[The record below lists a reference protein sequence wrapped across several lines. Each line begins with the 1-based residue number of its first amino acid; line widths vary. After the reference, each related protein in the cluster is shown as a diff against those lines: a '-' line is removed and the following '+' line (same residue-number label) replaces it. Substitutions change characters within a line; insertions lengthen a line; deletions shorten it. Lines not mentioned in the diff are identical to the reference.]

1 VGVCVGGGNAGVT
14 NAMVWTLVTLIAER
28 LDVAPTQHA
37 ERRT

>member
-14 NAMVWTLVTLIAER
+14 NAMVWTLTLIAER